1 MADPTNAD
9 ALAFPVTLPE
19 VRRCTARVNVTLPER
34 LLRRIDERAKN
45 RSASVAR
52 AAEKALVDN

>member
-1 MADPTNAD
+1 MADPANAD
-9 ALAFPVTLPE
+9 
-19 VRRCTARVNVTLPER
+19 
-34 LLRRIDERAKN
+34 DERAKN